1 MLLLPPSEVRPSERT
16 ALTSRTR
23 PGSIRTAAR
32 HLLLQWLPGPP
43 GVAWDS
49 RRANF
54 HTLAVSALGLCLVIS
69 HQSSAGSQT
78 WLPGAGCGLC
88 GLVRF
93 GGGFSWRLA
102 VDPIRQANSIRLAQG
117 HVMARLRHTTQSVEP
132 SPSHPS
138 ALPACPACHA
148 LPSNQSCATLRHCNS
163 QRPIGPFPH
172 LRHLAAKNSPTHTDG
187 SGRRRNQEVKSPQ
200 RFHHPN
206 DQSEQRQ
213 GVPVALAASNNL
225 PELPG
230 TDLECAVC
238 YINKPEAVAQAR
250 EARHGRP
257 GTSEAQTGSTLPH
270 RRLRFDDKQ
279 EMAT

>member
-1 MLLLPPSEVRPSERT
+1 M
-16 ALTSRTR
+16 
-23 PGSIRTAAR
+23 
-32 HLLLQWLPGPP
+32 
-43 GVAWDS
+43 
-49 RRANF
+49 
-54 HTLAVSALGLCLVIS
+54 SALGLCLVIS
-69 HQSSAGSQT
+69 HQVISRVPNLAAWG
-78 WLPGAGCGLC
+78 WLWALC
-88 GLVRF
+88 GLARF
-93 GGGFSWRLA
+93 GGGLFVASRRRPHPFKLIQLDSLRAMSWHGS
-102 VDPIRQANSIRLAQG
+102 V
-117 HVMARLRHTTQSVEP
+117 TQRSLW
-132 SPSHPS
+132 SPAHLIPPPCQP
-138 ALPACPACHA
+138 ALPCPAQQPE
-148 LPSNQSCATLRHCNS
+148 LRYTATLRHCNS

-206 DQSEQRQ
+206 DQSERRQ
-213 GVPVALAASNNL
+213 GVPVALTASNNL

-257 GTSEAQTGSTLPH
+257 GSSEAQTGSTLPH